1 MERLNLRKPK
11 PYDYSSE
18 AGTVKPRVHFYCV
31 SEGATEESYFEGIRN
46 NRVTLRIKND
56 VFIEI
61 VPKENGQETYSHPL
75 QLVNACL
82 HSMGRIDN
90 EGQELPKDKWKTYCA
105 WEDFDPEIDVVGIIK
120 V

>member
-46 NRVTLRIKND
+46 NRVTLRIK
-56 VFIEI
+56 
-61 VPKENGQETYSHPL
+61 K
-75 QLVNACL
+75 
-82 HSMGRIDN
+82 
-90 EGQELPKDKWKTYCA
+90 
-105 WEDFDPEIDVVGIIK
+105 
-120 V
+120 

>member
-82 HSMGRIDN
+82 HSMIMR
-90 EGQELPKDKWKTYCA
+90 DKSYQRTSGKLIA
-105 WEDFDPEIDVVGIIK
+105 PGKISIRK
-120 V
+120 